1 MTTAEEARRRTLYA
15 IKETYKD
22 QLEMI
27 GVIINRACE
36 ELKYEDTVTFE
47 SDKARSNVR
56 LYLDDID
63 TENYLYRV
71 KPCEYSE
78 YVGSIAMPPALMQ
91 EDVIYFLKNKDPRST
106 KQSFACVKVNF
117 WQTDKKIWLHFFWSE
132 DGDSKKL
139 YVSDPD
145 RRVSR
150 SEKTDN
156 FANEIIPD
164 INLADPDKV
173 EIYVASISQVKMLES
188 RLRDVGYELK
198 DGQMK
203 RIDGN
208 KA

>member
-1 MTTAEEARRRTLYA
+1 MEKNYLFDVDSLLQVLQA
-15 IKETYKD
+15 IKEGRPVEYRP
-22 QLEMI
+22 LEEP
-27 GVIINRACE
+27 NWRDFNPE
-36 ELKYEDTVTFE
+36 EY
-47 SDKARSNVR
+47 
-56 LYLDDID
+56 DID
-63 TENYLYRV
+63 TENCMYRV

-78 YVGSIAMPPALMQ
+78 YVGGIAIPPALMQ

-145 RRVSR
+145 RRISR

-164 INLADPDKV
+164 IRLCDPDRA
-173 EIYVASISQVKMLES
+173 EIYVASMSQVKMLES

-203 RIDGN
+203 KVDGN

>member
-1 MTTAEEARRRTLYA
+1 M
-15 IKETYKD
+15 
-22 QLEMI
+22 
-27 GVIINRACE
+27 
-36 ELKYEDTVTFE
+36 
-47 SDKARSNVR
+47 
-56 LYLDDID
+56 
-63 TENYLYRV
+63 
-71 KPCEYSE
+71 
-78 YVGSIAMPPALMQ
+78 
-91 EDVIYFLKNKDPRST
+91 
-106 KQSFACVKVNF
+106 
-117 WQTDKKIWLHFFWSE
+117 LHFFWCE

-164 INLADPDKV
+164 INLADPNKAD
-173 EIYVASISQVKMLES
+173 IYVASISQVKMLES

>member
-1 MTTAEEARRRTLYA
+1 MEKIYLFDVDSLLQVLQA
-15 IKETYKD
+15 IKEGRPVEYRP
-22 QLEMI
+22 LEEP
-27 GVIINRACE
+27 NWRDFNPE
-36 ELKYEDTVTFE
+36 EY
-47 SDKARSNVR
+47 
-56 LYLDDID
+56 DID
-63 TENYLYRV
+63 TENCMYRV

-78 YVGSIAMPPALMQ
+78 YVGGIAIPPALMQ

-164 INLADPDKV
+164 INLADPDKA

-203 RIDGN
+203 RIYGN

>member
-1 MTTAEEARRRTLYA
+1 MKRNYLFDVDGLLQVLQA
-15 IKETYKD
+15 IKEGRPVEYRP
-22 QLEMI
+22 LEEP
-27 GVIINRACE
+27 NWRDFNPE
-36 ELKYEDTVTFE
+36 EY
-47 SDKARSNVR
+47 
-56 LYLDDID
+56 DID

>member
-1 MTTAEEARRRTLYA
+1 MKRNYLFDVDGLLQVLQA
-15 IKETYKD
+15 IKEGRPVEYRP
-22 QLEMI
+22 LEEP
-27 GVIINRACE
+27 NWRDFNPE
-36 ELKYEDTVTFE
+36 EY
-47 SDKARSNVR
+47 
-56 LYLDDID
+56 DID

-164 INLADPDKV
+164 INLADPDKA

>member
-1 MTTAEEARRRTLYA
+1 MEKIYLFDVDSLLQVLQA
-15 IKETYKD
+15 IKEGRPVEYRP
-22 QLEMI
+22 LEEP
-27 GVIINRACE
+27 NWRDFNPE
-36 ELKYEDTVTFE
+36 EY
-47 SDKARSNVR
+47 
-56 LYLDDID
+56 DID
-63 TENYLYRV
+63 TENCLYRV

-78 YVGSIAMPPALMQ
+78 YVGGIAIPPALMQ
-91 EDVIYFLKNKDPRST
+91 ENVIYFLKNKDPQST
-106 KQSFACVKVNF
+106 KQSFACVKANLWHF
-117 WQTDKKIWLHFFWSE
+117 DKKIYLHFFWSE

-164 INLADPDKV
+164 INLADPDKAG
-173 EIYVASISQVKMLES
+173 IYVASISQVKMLES

>member
-1 MTTAEEARRRTLYA
+1 MKRNYLFDVDGLLQVLQA
-15 IKETYKD
+15 IKEERPVEYRP
-22 QLEMI
+22 LEEP
-27 GVIINRACE
+27 NWRDFNPDE
-36 ELKYEDTVTFE
+36 Y
-47 SDKARSNVR
+47 
-56 LYLDDID
+56 DID
-63 TENYLYRV
+63 TENCIYRV

-78 YVGSIAMPPALMQ
+78 YVGGIAIPPALMQ

-164 INLADPDKV
+164 INLADPDKA

-198 DGQMK
+198 NGQMK

-208 KA
+208 KT

>member
-1 MTTAEEARRRTLYA
+1 MKRNYLFDVDGLLQVLQA
-15 IKETYKD
+15 IKEGRPVEYRP
-22 QLEMI
+22 LEEP
-27 GVIINRACE
+27 NWRDFNPE
-36 ELKYEDTVTFE
+36 EY
-47 SDKARSNVR
+47 
-56 LYLDDID
+56 DID

-78 YVGSIAMPPALMQ
+78 YVGGIAIPPALMQ
-91 EDVIYFLKNKDPRST
+91 EDVIYFLKNKDRRST

-164 INLADPDKV
+164 INLADPDKA

-208 KA
+208 KT

>member
-1 MTTAEEARRRTLYA
+1 MEKIYLFDVDGLLQVLQA
-15 IKETYKD
+15 IKEGRPVEYRP
-22 QLEMI
+22 LEEP
-27 GVIINRACE
+27 NWRDFNPE
-36 ELKYEDTVTFE
+36 EY
-47 SDKARSNVR
+47 
-56 LYLDDID
+56 DID

-78 YVGSIAMPPALMQ
+78 YVGGIAIPPALMQ
-91 EDVIYFLKNKDPRST
+91 EDVIYFLKNKDPQST

-164 INLADPDKV
+164 INLADPDKA

>member
-1 MTTAEEARRRTLYA
+1 MKKNYLFDVDGLLQVLQA
-15 IKETYKD
+15 IKEERPVEYRP
-22 QLEMI
+22 LEEP
-27 GVIINRACE
+27 NWRDFNPE
-36 ELKYEDTVTFE
+36 EY
-47 SDKARSNVR
+47 
-56 LYLDDID
+56 DID

-78 YVGSIAMPPALMQ
+78 YVGGIAIPPALMQ

-164 INLADPDKV
+164 INLADPDKA

>member
-1 MTTAEEARRRTLYA
+1 MKRNYLFDVDGLLQVLQA
-15 IKETYKD
+15 IKEERPVEYRP
-22 QLEMI
+22 LEEP
-27 GVIINRACE
+27 NWRDFNPE
-36 ELKYEDTVTFE
+36 EY
-47 SDKARSNVR
+47 
-56 LYLDDID
+56 DID
-63 TENYLYRV
+63 TENCIYRV

-78 YVGSIAMPPALMQ
+78 YVGGIAIPPALMQ

-164 INLADPDKV
+164 INLADPNKAD
-173 EIYVASISQVKMLES
+173 IYVASISQVKMLES

-203 RIDGN
+203 RIDGD

>member
-1 MTTAEEARRRTLYA
+1 MFDVDGLLQVLQA
-15 IKETYKD
+15 IKEGRPVEYRP
-22 QLEMI
+22 LEEP
-27 GVIINRACE
+27 NWRDFNPE
-36 ELKYEDTVTFE
+36 EY
-47 SDKARSNVR
+47 
-56 LYLDDID
+56 DID

-78 YVGSIAMPPALMQ
+78 YVGGIAIPPALMQ

-164 INLADPDKV
+164 INLADPDKA

-198 DGQMK
+198 NGQMK

-208 KA
+208 KT

>member
-1 MTTAEEARRRTLYA
+1 MKRNYLFDVDGLLQVLQA
-15 IKETYKD
+15 IKEGRPVEYRP
-22 QLEMI
+22 LEEP
-27 GVIINRACE
+27 NWRDFNPE
-36 ELKYEDTVTFE
+36 EY
-47 SDKARSNVR
+47 
-56 LYLDDID
+56 DID

-78 YVGSIAMPPALMQ
+78 YVGGIAIPPALMQ

-164 INLADPDKV
+164 INLADPDKA
-173 EIYVASISQVKMLES
+173 EIYVASILQVKMLES

>member
-1 MTTAEEARRRTLYA
+1 MKRNYLFDVDGLLQVLQA
-15 IKETYKD
+15 IKEGRPVEYRP
-22 QLEMI
+22 LEEP
-27 GVIINRACE
+27 NWRDFNPE
-36 ELKYEDTVTFE
+36 EY
-47 SDKARSNVR
+47 
-56 LYLDDID
+56 DID

-78 YVGSIAMPPALMQ
+78 YVGGIAIPPALMQ

-164 INLADPDKV
+164 INLANPDKAG
-173 EIYVASISQVKMLES
+173 IYVASISQVKMLES

>member
-1 MTTAEEARRRTLYA
+1 MKKNYLFDVDGLLQVLQA
-15 IKETYKD
+15 IKEGRPVEYRP
-22 QLEMI
+22 LEEP
-27 GVIINRACE
+27 NWRDFNPE
-36 ELKYEDTVTFE
+36 EY
-47 SDKARSNVR
+47 
-56 LYLDDID
+56 DID
-63 TENYLYRV
+63 TENFKYRV

-78 YVGSIAMPPALMQ
+78 YVGSIAISPALMQ
-91 EDVIYFLKNKDPRST
+91 EGVIYFLKSKDPRST
-106 KQSFACVKVNF
+106 KQNFACVKSNL
-117 WQTDKKIWLHFFWSE
+117 WYIDKKILLHFFWSE

-145 RRVSR
+145 RRFNC

-164 INLADPDKV
+164 MNLANPDKAD
-173 EIYVASISQVKMLES
+173 ICVASISQVKMLES
-188 RLRDVGYELK
+188 RLREIGYELK

>member
-1 MTTAEEARRRTLYA
+1 MKKNYLFDVDGLLQVLQA
-15 IKETYKD
+15 IKEERPVEYRP
-22 QLEMI
+22 LEEP
-27 GVIINRACE
+27 NWRDFNPE
-36 ELKYEDTVTFE
+36 EY
-47 SDKARSNVR
+47 
-56 LYLDDID
+56 DID
-63 TENYLYRV
+63 TENCIYRV

-78 YVGSIAMPPALMQ
+78 YVGGIAIPPALMQ

-164 INLADPDKV
+164 INLADPNKAD
-173 EIYVASISQVKMLES
+173 IYVASISQVKMLES

>member
-1 MTTAEEARRRTLYA
+1 MERNYLFDVDSLLTVLQA
-15 IKETYKD
+15 IKEGRAVEFRP
-22 QLEMI
+22 LEEP
-27 GVIINRACE
+27 NWRDFNPE
-36 ELKYEDTVTFE
+36 EY
-47 SDKARSNVR
+47 
-56 LYLDDID
+56 DID
-63 TENYLYRV
+63 TENCIYRV

-78 YVGSIAMPPALMQ
+78 YVGGIAIPPALMQ

-164 INLADPDKV
+164 INLADPNKAD
-173 EIYVASISQVKMLES
+173 IYVASISQVKMLES